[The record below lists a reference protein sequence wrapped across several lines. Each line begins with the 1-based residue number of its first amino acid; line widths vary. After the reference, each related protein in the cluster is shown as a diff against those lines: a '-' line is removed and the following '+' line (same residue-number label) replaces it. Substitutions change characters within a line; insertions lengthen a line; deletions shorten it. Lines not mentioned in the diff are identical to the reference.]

1 MNLIDKVLKEEK
13 RILKEL
19 GYELNESCANPKY
32 PDKYYKD
39 YVYNLYENMIDL
51 HKIEYGGG
59 SGGELHETDSKP
71 AKMAAIRSSSA
82 MTFNILGN
90 TDIVLKEE
98 NALNHSAGKY
108 YITYEKQHETIDNG
122 KKQQPANLDAM
133 LVSEDGEELIFCEM
147 KMLEWFSKNS
157 GELKLAYKTE
167 KNYIHPELAPQFLKA
182 IDVLESIPEDNN
194 YFEYYDVWQM
204 FKHTLAIHNYMQ
216 EKGWDNVKKV
226 SLVNVVFEPDES
238 IFEDKE
244 LLAYRQQREKEHAGF
259 NQFVIALGKA
269 GLIRDTGKFEVKY
282 LSARQFMDC
291 FQMTNKKREY
301 LKRYTFEEV

>member
-1 MNLIDKVLKEEK
+1 MSLIDKVLKEEK

-19 GYELNESCANPKY
+19 GYELNESCANPEY

-182 IDVLESIPEDNN
+182 IDVLESISEDNN
-194 YFEYYDVWQM
+194 DFEYYDVWQM

-244 LLAYRQQREKEHAGF
+244 LLAYQQQREKEHAGF
-259 NQFVIALGKA
+259 NQFIIALGKA

>member
-1 MNLIDKVLKEEK
+1 MKMSLIDKVLKEEK

-19 GYELNESCANPKY
+19 GYELNESCANPEY

-182 IDVLESIPEDNN
+182 IDVLERN
-194 YFEYYDVWQM
+194 
-204 FKHTLAIHNYMQ
+204 
-216 EKGWDNVKKV
+216 
-226 SLVNVVFEPDES
+226 
-238 IFEDKE
+238 
-244 LLAYRQQREKEHAGF
+244 
-259 NQFVIALGKA
+259 A
-269 GLIRDTGKFEVKY
+269 GLLIK
-282 LSARQFMDC
+282 
-291 FQMTNKKREY
+291 
-301 LKRYTFEEV
+301 

>member
-32 PDKYYKD
+32 PDKYYKE
-39 YVYNLYENMIDL
+39 YVYNLYENMIDQ

-59 SGGELHETDSKP
+59 SGGELHESDSKP

-82 MTFNILGN
+82 MTFNLLGN
-90 TDIVLKEE
+90 TDIVLRDG

-122 KKQQPANLDAM
+122 KRQQPANLDAM

-157 GELKLAYKTE
+157 SELKPAYKNE
-167 KNYIHPELAPQFLKA
+167 KNYIHSELAPQFLKT
-182 IDVLESIPEDNN
+182 IEVLESSSANKD
-194 YFEYYDVWQM
+194 FEHYDVWQM
-204 FKHTLAIHNYMQ
+204 FKHTLAIHNYMC
-216 EKGWDNVKKV
+216 EKGWDKVRKV
-226 SLVNVVFEPDES
+226 SLLNVVFEPDES
-238 IFEDKE
+238 IFDEQE
-244 LLAYRQQREKEHAGF
+244 LLAYQMQKEKEHKGF
-259 NQFVIALGKA
+259 ERFKYALEEA
-269 GLIRDTGKFEVKY
+269 GLIKTAGKFEVKY
-282 LSARQFMDC
+282 LSAKQFMDC
-291 FQMTNKKREY
+291 FQMTNKKRKY
-301 LKRYTFEEV
+301 LKRYTFEEL

>member
-1 MNLIDKVLKEEK
+1 MSLIDKVLKEEK

-122 KKQQPANLDAM
+122 KKQQPANLDAL

-182 IDVLESIPEDNN
+182 IDVLESISEDNN
-194 YFEYYDVWQM
+194 DFEYYDVWQM

-244 LLAYRQQREKEHAGF
+244 LLAYQQQREKEHAGF
-259 NQFVIALGKA
+259 KQFIIALGKA

>member
-1 MNLIDKVLKEEK
+1 MSLIDKVLKEEK

-182 IDVLESIPEDNN
+182 IDVLESISEDNN
-194 YFEYYDVWQM
+194 DFEYYDVWQM

-244 LLAYRQQREKEHAGF
+244 LLAYQQQREKEHAGF
-259 NQFVIALGKA
+259 KQFIIALGKA

>member
-1 MNLIDKVLKEEK
+1 MSLIDKVLKEEK

-59 SGGELHETDSKP
+59 SGGELYETDSKP

-167 KNYIHPELAPQFLKA
+167 KNYIHPELAPQFLKV
-182 IDVLESIPEDNN
+182 IDVLESISEDNN
-194 YFEYYDVWQM
+194 DFEYYDVWQM

-244 LLAYRQQREKEHAGF
+244 LLAYQQQREKEHAGF
-259 NQFVIALGKA
+259 KQFIIALGKA

>member
-32 PDKYYKD
+32 PDKYYKE
-39 YVYNLYENMIDL
+39 YVYNLYENMIDQ

-59 SGGELHETDSKP
+59 SGGELHESDSKP

-147 KMLEWFSKNS
+147 KMLEWFSNNS

-182 IDVLESIPEDNN
+182 IDVLESSSANKD
-194 YFEYYDVWQM
+194 FEHYDVWQM
-204 FKHTLAIHNYMQ
+204 FKHTLAIHNYMC
-216 EKGWDNVKKV
+216 EKGWDKVRKV
-226 SLVNVVFEPDES
+226 SLLNVVFEPDES
-238 IFEDKE
+238 IFDEQE
-244 LLAYRQQREKEHAGF
+244 LLAYQIQKEKEHKGF
-259 NQFVIALGKA
+259 ERFKYALEEA
-269 GLIRDTGKFEVKY
+269 GLIKTAGKFEVKY
-282 LSARQFMDC
+282 LSAKQFMDC
-291 FQMTNKKREY
+291 FQMTNKKRKY
-301 LKRYTFEEV
+301 LKRYTFEEL

>member
-1 MNLIDKVLKEEK
+1 MSLIDKVLKEEK

-182 IDVLESIPEDNN
+182 IDVLESISEDNN
-194 YFEYYDVWQM
+194 DFEYYDVWQM

-226 SLVNVVFEPDES
+226 SLVNVVFESFD
-238 IFEDKE
+238 
-244 LLAYRQQREKEHAGF
+244 
-259 NQFVIALGKA
+259 
-269 GLIRDTGKFEVKY
+269 
-282 LSARQFMDC
+282 
-291 FQMTNKKREY
+291 
-301 LKRYTFEEV
+301 LKMPSLHH

>member
-32 PDKYYKD
+32 PDKYYKE
-39 YVYNLYENMIDL
+39 YVYNLYENMIDQ

-59 SGGELHETDSKP
+59 SGGELHESDSKP

-182 IDVLESIPEDNN
+182 IDVLESISVDNN
-194 YFEYYDVWQM
+194 DFEYYDVWQM

-244 LLAYRQQREKEHAGF
+244 LLAYQQQREKEHAGF
-259 NQFVIALGKA
+259 KQFIIALGKA